1 MRLQE
6 FDAKD
11 ALAAPDHFAALAPVM
26 ACHQR
31 KLEGITDIE
40 LGIDGDPRA
49 ARRDSSTEHSCRVA
63 PSSSVNQAE
72 RPFICR
78 RGSRWTFGLR
88 SCTVMM
94 TFPVDSGHQTKVDPV
109 KPGLAHRLEI

>member
-11 ALAAPDHFAALAPVM
+11 ALAAPDHFAALALVV

-49 ARRDSSTEHSCRVA
+49 AWRDVEHGALLPGRAIILRQPGRAAVHLPPRFALDFGSS
-63 PSSSVNQAE
+63 
-72 RPFICR
+72 
-78 RGSRWTFGLR
+78 L
-88 SCTVMM
+88 
-94 TFPVDSGHQTKVDPV
+94 
-109 KPGLAHRLEI
+109 